1 MQAGKL
7 RRRVTLQQA
16 TQEQNEFNEV
26 ETVWS
31 DFAVNVPASVELITG
46 RESFAAQQVQAEVD
60 TKIKLR
66 FRPGV
71 KESMRV
77 VHPVQGESPA
87 EAEAEVFD
95 ILAVLPDPTGR
106 RELTLLCKKREA
118 DGFRR
123 G

>member
-26 ETVWS
+26 ETIWT

-60 TKIKLR
+60 TKIRLR
-66 FRPGV
+66 YRTGV
-71 KESMRV
+71 TEIARVLLPVVGGSPQES
-77 VHPVQGESPA
+77 Q
-87 EAEAEVFD
+87 VFD
-95 ILAVLPDPTGR
+95 VYAVLPDPTGR